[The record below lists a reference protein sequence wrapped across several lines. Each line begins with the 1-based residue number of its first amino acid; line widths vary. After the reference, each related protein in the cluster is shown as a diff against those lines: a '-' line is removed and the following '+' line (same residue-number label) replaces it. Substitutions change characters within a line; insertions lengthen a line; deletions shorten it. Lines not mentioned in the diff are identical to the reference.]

1 MSYRL
6 AEYVLSEYTSDDST
20 IEERKRKKIF
30 PNIFLFNSDGE
41 EEKGDYIDFV
51 VNEKSRENKRLL
63 SIYTSKD
70 KHRNDKWVKKK
81 P

>member
-1 MSYRL
+1 
-6 AEYVLSEYTSDDST
+6 VLSEYTSDDST

>member
-1 MSYRL
+1 MSHRL